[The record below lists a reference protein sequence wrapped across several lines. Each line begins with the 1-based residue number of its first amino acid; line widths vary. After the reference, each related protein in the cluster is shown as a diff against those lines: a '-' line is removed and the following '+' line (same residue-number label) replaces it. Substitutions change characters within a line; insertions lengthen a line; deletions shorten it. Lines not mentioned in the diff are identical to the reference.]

1 MLTPLPLALL
11 IVAAPPADAG
21 VTEPEP
27 IRLVEVTPR
36 ESDVGDPSELLGITK
51 HVGSF
56 RLSRPAGRVAL
67 HLTLHRQGEAVWTRT
82 LGTYNLSRT
91 IGGGSDRGEFALF
104 IVRPDPR
111 GNPVSGEAGGRSAE
125 IMPRLKFGGLQSGVG
140 SVPIPGRLGLDP
152 TEFQTYMFGSPE
164 FDDGTPR
171 LPLLILMN
179 PANDS
184 LHGENSI
191 EALFREN
198 PGIELLVLSLEAGDG
213 AAGGGA

>member
-11 IVAAPPADAG
+11 IIAAPPADAG

-27 IRLVEVTPR
+27 IRLVEVTRR
-36 ESDVGDPSELLGITK
+36 EPDVGDPSELLGITK

-56 RLSRPAGRVAL
+56 KLSRPAGRVNL
-67 HLTLHRQGEAVWTRT
+67 GLTLYREGEAVWTGVRRS
-82 LGTYNLSRT
+82 YDLSRT
-91 IGGGSDRGEFALF
+91 VGGGWAEGEFALF

-111 GNPVSGEAGGRSAE
+111 GNPVSGEAGSRAAE
-125 IMPRLKFGGLQSGVG
+125 IVPRLKFGGLDSGAG

-152 TEFQTYMFGSPE
+152 TEFQTSMFGSPR
-164 FDDGTPR
+164 FDDGTSR

-179 PANDS
+179 PADHS
-184 LHGENSI
+184 LHSENSI

-198 PGIELLVLSLEAGDG
+198 PGIELLVLDLEADDG
-213 AAGGGA
+213 AAGE